1 MKRLL
6 KISFDQAL
14 MSLTPILSWFCL
26 SLLVDKRL
34 ISVFTITYPLQCIYG
49 IIRSPFAVGANISKT
64 RDKNPNAVM
73 TGLTIGIF
81 LTLFLYGFAIFN
93 IDSYIS
99 FMNMDPAIY
108 RIFAIY
114 SVINLIQ
121 QTIFSFILDKLY
133 YEGRNNLANH
143 YSLTFNLLNFAVL
156 IGIAIISKNQIVIVA
171 VSTII
176 MTLYT
181 FYIVAKNWEPFRPQL
196 NLIKCL
202 QYDSSSLASSCF
214 SFFTFLFGLSNALEF
229 GAEFGLAITFVSL
242 VTDTQ
247 WDALEAVSILA
258 KVDISQKKFNY
269 KKSLHHAYALI
280 LIIYA
285 TSTFMFISL
294 FRLYQ
299 LNLSIALIYLGFEF
313 LDFILCPAYYL
324 RTSLLQL
331 NWSASKTT
339 LNRII
344 ARFGRLCL
352 SFLPTPFCNSISSI
366 FATVYQ
372 ITTTKF
378 FFHHNFIIDRNGHI
392 RKRPAKTAQPAG
404 TYRYHDLPIDDE

>member
-14 MSLTPILSWFCL
+14 MSLTPILAWFCL

-34 ISVFTITYPLQCIYG
+34 ISVFTITYPLQCIYS
-49 IIRSPFAVGANISKT
+49 IIRSPFAIGANISKT

-81 LTLFLYGFAIFN
+81 LSFLFYGFAVFN

-108 RIFAIY
+108 RTFTIY
-114 SVINLIQ
+114 SVLNLIQ

-133 YEGRNNLANH
+133 YENRNNLANR
-143 YSLTFNLLNFAVL
+143 YSITFNLLNFAIL
-156 IGIAIISKNQIVIVA
+156 IGMAIISKNQVVIVA
-171 VSTII
+171 VSIII

-181 FYIVAKNWEPFRPQL
+181 LYVVIKNWQPFRPQL
-196 NLIKCL
+196 NLLKCL
-202 QYDSSSLASSCF
+202 KYDSSSLASSCF
-214 SFFTFLFGLSNALEF
+214 SLVTFLFGISNALEF

-247 WDALEAVSILA
+247 WEVLESVNILA
-258 KVDISQKKFNY
+258 KIDISQKKFNY
-269 KKSLHHAYALI
+269 KKSLRHAYTLI
-280 LIIYA
+280 FIIYI
-285 TSTFMFISL
+285 TSTLMFISL
-294 FRLYQ
+294 FRFYE

-313 LDFILCPAYYL
+313 FDFFLCPAYYL
-324 RTSLLQL
+324 RTSFLQL

-339 LNRII
+339 ANRIV
-344 ARFGRLCL
+344 ARLGRFCL

-366 FATVYQ
+366 FADLYQ
-372 ITTTKF
+372 IATTKF
-378 FFHHNFIIDRNGHI
+378 FFHHNFIIDKNNHI
-392 RKRPAKTAQPAG
+392 RKRPTKTPLPIG
-404 TYRYHDLPIDDE
+404 TYRYDDLPIDNE